1 MFADM
6 DHGEAIR
13 LMAAEK
19 YLLGELT
26 PESREQFEEHFFDCQ
41 ECALE
46 VRAGDAFVE
55 HSKVVLSEPIAAS
68 SRTSVPVPAMP
79 GWFAWL
85 RPAFVV
91 PVLAALLAV
100 MVYQNLV
107 TYPQLK
113 QAAASPQ
120 ILPWAS
126 INVSTRGT
134 STTQISPRVG
144 EGFHLLVNI
153 PPESRYT
160 SYTFDLS
167 SPSGRLEWSRTIPAA
182 SSDDSRSIYVPGA
195 NQEQGIYALAVHGIT
210 AAGESSDLG
219 RYSIEVQIQK

>member
-1 MFADM
+1 M
-6 DHGEAIR
+6 DHSESIR

-26 PESREQFEEHFFDCQ
+26 PELREQFEEHFFDCQ
-41 ECALE
+41 ECALD
-46 VRAGDAFVE
+46 VRAGAALVE
-55 HSKVVLSEPIAAS
+55 HSKVVLSEPLAVSPVSVRAPVAAKS
-68 SRTSVPVPAMP
+68 

-85 RPAFVV
+85 RPAWIV
-91 PVLAALLAV
+91 PVLAALLV
-100 MVYQNLV
+100 VIGYQNLV

-113 QAAASPQ
+113 QAATSPQ

-134 STTQISPRVG
+134 STTQITPRVRQ
-144 EGFHLLVNI
+144 GFQLLLNI
-153 PPESRYT
+153 PPDSGYT

-182 SSDDSRSIYVPGA
+182 SSDEARSIYVPGA
-195 NQEQGIYALAVHGIT
+195 NQEQGIYKLAVRGNT
-210 AAGESSDLG
+210 ATGGNSDLG
-219 RYSIEVQIQK
+219 HYSIEVQIQK

>member
-1 MFADM
+1 M
-6 DHGEAIR
+6 DHSESIR

-41 ECALE
+41 ECALD
-46 VRAGDAFVE
+46 VRAGAALVE
-55 HSKVVLSEPIAAS
+55 HSKVVLS
-68 SRTSVPVPAMP
+68 VPVAVPARVSAAVSAKP
-79 GWFAWL
+79 GWLARL
-85 RPAFVV
+85 RPAFAL

-100 MVYQNLV
+100 IGYQNLV

-113 QAAASPQ
+113 LAANSPQ

-134 STTQISPRVG
+134 STFQISPRAG
-144 EGFHLLVNI
+144 QGFHLLVNI
-153 PPESRYT
+153 PPDSSYT

-167 SPSGRLEWSRTIPAA
+167 SPSKRLEWSRTIPAA
-182 SSDDSRSIYVPGA
+182 SSDEAQSIYVPGA
-195 NQEQGIYALAVHGIT
+195 NQEKGIYTLVVRGST
-210 AAGESSDLG
+210 ADGKSSDLG
-219 RYSIEVQIQK
+219 RYSIEVQIQN

>member
-1 MFADM
+1 M
-6 DHGEAIR
+6 DHTESRG

-26 PESREQFEEHFFDCQ
+26 PEQREEFEEHFFDCR
-41 ECALE
+41 ECALD
-46 VRAGDAFVE
+46 VRAGAAFVE
-55 HSKVVLSEPIAAS
+55 HSKVVLAEPVIVS
-68 SRTSVPVPAMP
+68 SARVPALAKP
-79 GWFAWL
+79 GRFAWL
-85 RPAFVV
+85 RPAFIV
-91 PVLAALLAV
+91 PVLAALL
-100 MVYQNLV
+100 MVIGYQNLV

-113 QAAASPQ
+113 QAADSPQ

-134 STTQISPRVG
+134 STIQISTRPK

-167 SPSGRLEWSRTIPAA
+167 SPSGRLEWSRTTPAT
-182 SSDDSRSIYVPGA
+182 SSDEARSIYVPGA
-195 NQEQGIYALAVHGIT
+195 NQEPGVYTLAVRGNT
-210 AAGESSDLG
+210 ATNESSDLG
-219 RYSIEVQIQK
+219 HYSVEVQIQK

>member
-1 MFADM
+1 M
-6 DHGEAIR
+6 DHTESIR

-26 PESREQFEEHFFDCQ
+26 PEQREQFEEHFFDCQ
-41 ECALE
+41 ECALDL
-46 VRAGDAFVE
+46 RAAAALVE
-55 HSKVVLSEPIAAS
+55 HSKVVLAEPVAAS
-68 SRTSVPVPAMP
+68 PVRMPVPAKP
-79 GWFAWL
+79 RPFAWL

-91 PVLAALLAV
+91 PVLAVLLV
-100 MVYQNLV
+100 VVGYQNFV

-113 QAAASPQ
+113 QAASSPQ

-134 STTQISPRVG
+134 SVVQMLTHPG

-153 PPESRYT
+153 PPDSRYA

-167 SPSGRLEWSRTIPAA
+167 SPSGRLEWSRTTPAT
-182 SSDDSRSIYVPGA
+182 SSDEARSIYVPGA
-195 NQEQGIYALAVHGIT
+195 NQEQGVYTLAVRGNT
-210 AAGESSDLG
+210 ATNESSDLG
-219 RYSIEVQIQK
+219 HYSIAVQIQK

>member
-1 MFADM
+1 M
-6 DHGEAIR
+6 DHSEAID

-46 VRAGDAFVE
+46 VRTGAAFVE
-55 HSKVVLSEPIAAS
+55 HSKVVLSEPVAIS
-68 SRTSVPVPAMP
+68 PMKVPGPAP
-79 GWFAWL
+79 ANSGWFGWL
-85 RPAFVV
+85 RAAFVV

-100 MVYQNLV
+100 IGYQNLV

-113 QAAASPQ
+113 QAANSPQ

-126 INVSTRGT
+126 INISTRGT
-134 STTQISPRVG
+134 STTQISPHVG

-153 PPESRYT
+153 PPESGYT

-182 SSDDSRSIYVPGA
+182 SSDEARSIYVPGG
-195 NQEQGIYALAVHGIT
+195 NQEQGVYTLAVRGSMAT
-210 AAGESSDLG
+210 GESSDLG
-219 RYSIEVQIQK
+219 RYSIAVQIQK

>member
-1 MFADM
+1 M
-6 DHGEAIR
+6 DHSESIR

-41 ECALE
+41 ECALD
-46 VRAGDAFVE
+46 VRAGAALVE
-55 HSKVVLSEPIAAS
+55 HSKVVLSEPAVS
-68 SRTSVPVPAMP
+68 PMRVPAVVAARP

-85 RPAFVV
+85 RPAVVV
-91 PVLAALLAV
+91 PVLAALLV
-100 MVYQNLV
+100 VVGYQNLV

-113 QAAASPQ
+113 QMASNPQ

-134 STTQISPRVG
+134 STTQISTRAG

-153 PPESRYT
+153 PPDTRYST
-160 SYTFDLS
+160 YTFDLS
-167 SPSGRLEWSRTIPAA
+167 SPSGRLEWSRTVPAA
-182 SSDDSRSIYVPGA
+182 SSDEARSIYVPGA
-195 NQEQGIYALAVHGIT
+195 NQEQGMYTLAVRGGT

>member
-1 MFADM
+1 M
-6 DHGEAIR
+6 DHSESIR

-41 ECALE
+41 ECALD
-46 VRAGDAFVE
+46 VRAGAALVE
-55 HSKVVLSEPIAAS
+55 HSKVVLSEPAVS
-68 SRTSVPVPAMP
+68 PVRVPAAVAARP

-85 RPAFVV
+85 RPAVVV
-91 PVLAALLAV
+91 PVLAALLV
-100 MVYQNLV
+100 VVGYQNLV

-113 QAAASPQ
+113 QMASNPQ

-126 INVSTRGT
+126 INVSTRGA
-134 STTQISPRVG
+134 STTQISPRAG

-153 PPESRYT
+153 PPDAHYN

-167 SPSGRLEWSRTIPAA
+167 SPSGRLEWSRTVPAA
-182 SSDDSRSIYVPGA
+182 SSDEARSIYVPGG
-195 NQEQGIYALAVHGIT
+195 NQEQGVYTLAVRGGT
-210 AAGESSDLG
+210 AVGESSDLG

>member
-1 MFADM
+1 M
-6 DHGEAIR
+6 DHSESIH

-46 VRAGDAFVE
+46 VRAGAAFVE
-55 HSKVVLSEPIAAS
+55 HSKVVLSEPAVVS
-68 SRTSVPVPAMP
+68 PGRVPVPAPARP

-85 RPAFVV
+85 RPALVV
-91 PVLAALLAV
+91 PVLAALL
-100 MVYQNLV
+100 MVIGYQNLV

-113 QAAASPQ
+113 FAANSPQ

-134 STTQISPRVG
+134 STFQISPRAG
-144 EGFHLLVNI
+144 QGFHLLVNF
-153 PPESRYT
+153 PPDGSYT

-167 SPSGRLEWSRTIPAA
+167 SPSKKLEWSRTIPAA
-182 SSDDSRSIYVPGA
+182 SSDEAQSIYVPGA
-195 NQEQGIYALAVHGIT
+195 NQEQGVYMLVVRG
-210 AAGESSDLG
+210 SSADGKNSELG
-219 RYSIEVQIQK
+219 RYSVEVQIQK

>member
-1 MFADM
+1 M
-6 DHGEAIR
+6 DHSESIR

-19 YLLGELT
+19 YLLDELT

-46 VRAGDAFVE
+46 VRAGAAFVE
-55 HSKVVLSEPIAAS
+55 HSKVVLVEPVTVS
-68 SRTSVPVPAMP
+68 SARASVPAPAER

-91 PVLAALLAV
+91 PVMAVLLV
-100 MVYQNLV
+100 VIGYQNLV

-113 QAAASPQ
+113 QAVASPQ

-126 INVSTRGT
+126 INISTRGT
-134 STTQISPRVG
+134 STTRISPHVG

-153 PPESRYT
+153 PPESRYS

-167 SPSGRLEWSRTIPAA
+167 SPSGRLEWSRTIPAS
-182 SSDDSRSIYVPGA
+182 SSDEARSIYVPGA
-195 NQEQGIYALAVHGIT
+195 NQEQGVYKLAVHGIT
-210 AAGESSDLG
+210 ATSESSDLG
-219 RYSIEVQIQK
+219 LYSIEVQIQK

>member
-1 MFADM
+1 M
-6 DHGEAIR
+6 DHTESIR

-26 PESREQFEEHFFDCQ
+26 PEQREQFEEHFFGCQ
-41 ECALE
+41 ECALD
-46 VRAGDAFVE
+46 VRAGAALVE
-55 HSKVVLSEPIAAS
+55 HSKVALAEPVAVSPARTPVAAKVG
-68 SRTSVPVPAMP
+68 R
-79 GWFAWL
+79 WAWL

-91 PVLAALLAV
+91 PVLAVLLV
-100 MVYQNLV
+100 VVGYQNLV

-113 QAAASPQ
+113 QLASSPQ

-134 STTQISPRVG
+134 SATQISTRPG

-153 PPESRYT
+153 PPDSHFA

-167 SPSGRLEWSRTIPAA
+167 NASGRLEWSRTVPAT
-182 SSDDSRSIYVPGA
+182 SSDEARSIYVPGA
-195 NQEQGIYALAVHGIT
+195 NQEQGIYTLAVRGNTT
-210 AAGESSDLG
+210 AKASSDLG
-219 RYSIEVQIQK
+219 HYSIEVQIQK